1 MSTNVI
7 GAFGLRPV
15 RYLSGAPYNGSIQ
28 KCYVSANYATAL
40 FIGDPVLFTTT
51 LADKD
56 PTGRYPTVIASAG
69 TAAALIRGVIV
80 GIEPDP
86 DDLGKVYIPASTG
99 GYVYIAWATD
109 DLVFAIRGD
118 GGGTPSAVFIG
129 QNAVMKATAGG
140 STSTGM
146 SGFHLDEGTTTA
158 PNTTQNFTLHII
170 GTQDTEDN
178 TLADNAVYEVLI
190 NTNEN
195 TTGRF
200 LGITAS

>member
-1 MSTNVI
+1 MANTVSS
-7 GAFGLRPV
+7 FGLRPV
-15 RYLSGAPYNGSIQ
+15 RYLSGAPWNGSIQ

-40 FIGDPVLFTTT
+40 FIGDPVLFSTT

-69 TAAALIRGVIV
+69 TAGTLIRGVIV

-118 GGGTPSAVFIG
+118 GGGTPTSVFPG
-129 QNAVMKATAGG
+129 QNAVMIATTAG
-140 STSTGM
+140 STSTGL
-146 SGFHLDEGTTTA
+146 SGFNLDEGTTTA
-158 PNTTQNFTLHII
+158 PTTTQNFTLHII
-170 GTQDTEDN
+170 GIQEVEDN
-178 TLADNAVYEVLI
+178 TLADDAVWEVLI

-200 LGITAS
+200 LGITAA